1 MSKRYKFFFGVVVL
15 LLFLSSLAMECYLV
29 RGKSSECSAGII
41 AFLLGWL
48 YFGEVSSVWLVN
60 LLFFLSLFLLFFTGK
75 KNFATGMAAL
85 AAVLAL
91 SFLTFETIIKD
102 EARNNGTITGYLTGY
117 WLWVSAIILTFLL
130 SLVNIFNTKETQ
142 K

>member
-1 MSKRYKFFFGVVVL
+1 LAGQPFVFPQPFPAVL
-15 LLFLSSLAMECYLV
+15 Y
-29 RGKSSECSAGII
+29 
-41 AFLLGWL
+41 WQ
-48 YFGEVSSVWLVN
+48 
-60 LLFFLSLFLLFFTGK
+60 

-102 EARNNGTITGYLTGY
+102 ETRNIGTITGYLTGY

>member
-1 MSKRYKFFFGVVVL
+1 
-15 LLFLSSLAMECYLV
+15 MECYLV
-29 RGKSSECSAGII
+29 HGKSTVGSAGII

-48 YFGEVSSVWLVN
+48 YFGEVGSVWLAN
-60 LLFFLSLFLLFFTGK
+60 LLFFFSLFLLFFTNK
-75 KNFATGMAAL
+75 KIITTGMAAL

-102 EARNNGTITGYLTGY
+102 EAGNIGTITGYLSGY
-117 WLWVSAIILTFLL
+117 WLWASAMNLTFLL

>member
-15 LLFLSSLAMECYLV
+15 LLFLSSLAMVCYLV
-29 RGKSSECSAGII
+29 RGKSSECSAEII

-75 KNFATGMAAL
+75 KISL
-85 AAVLAL
+85 RV
-91 SFLTFETIIKD
+91 
-102 EARNNGTITGYLTGY
+102 
-117 WLWVSAIILTFLL
+117 WLPLPRC
-130 SLVNIFNTKETQ
+130 
-142 K
+142 